1 MSGFKPYDASSSG
14 SGGSGGGGVFQPEQR
29 NIEDISSGQS
39 LNLLTV
45 TAPTGKVIKIN
56 YLATGGNTS
65 QAGISL
71 IINGNTLI
79 DTKTLLD
86 RTPSSTGGAFFGVGV
101 LGDAPFLSNQNVFQE
116 IYCTSFALNKVGSPT
131 TQIITCTYEIG
142 EVK

>member
-14 SGGSGGGGVFQPEQR
+14 SGSGGGGVFQPEQR
-29 NIEDISSGQS
+29 NIEDISSGQGS
-39 LNLLTV
+39 NLLTV

-65 QAGISL
+65 QTGISL

-79 DTKTLLD
+79 DNKTLLD
-86 RTPSSTGGAFFGVGV
+86 RTPSNTGSTVFAVGV
-101 LGDAPFLSNQNVFQE
+101 LGDAPFLSNQNIFQE

-131 TQIITCTYEIG
+131 TQLITCTYEIG